1 MNDYYDELEKYKD
14 IKEFADLKEEV
25 KKLREY
31 YHNCQFDKMQQH
43 IQSLMLKYP
52 FETLTWNSGHPVPP
66 QTDEQL
72 YLNAESFLHAKYQ
85 ALLVK
90 KGINLK
96 KAR

>member
-52 FETLTWNSGHPVPP
+52 FETLTWNSCHPVPP
-66 QTDEQL
+66 QTSEQL
-72 YLNAESFLHAKYQ
+72 YLGAESFLCSKFQ
-85 ALLVK
+85 TLLFE
-90 KGINLK
+90 KGIK
-96 KAR
+96 ISEI